1 MSSCSFYLL
10 TEQSNFP
17 SSADL
22 SDNTVRNILQ
32 ICALWQAYETKD
44 FVFHSAQLQLV
55 KQVS

>member
-1 MSSCSFYLL
+1 ML
-10 TEQSNFP
+10 TLSVTKQNNFP

-22 SDNTVRNILQ
+22 SDNTLRDILQ

-55 KQVS
+55 KQVL